1 MEMQAN
7 RHCREP
13 DFDIGDS
20 VWVSTKNWKTEWPS
34 HKLDYQMAGLYK
46 VLEKVG
52 NSYKLDLL
60 ETIKVHLVFSPD
72 RLRKAS
78 DNLLPRQRNDP
89 LLLIQVDGDN
99 EWEVD
104 EILASKLVQ
113 KSLQYWVSWRG
124 YDPDPT

>member
-1 MEMQAN
+1 
-7 RHCREP
+7 
-13 DFDIGDS
+13 
-20 VWVSTKNWKTEWPS
+20 
-34 HKLDYQMAGLYK
+34 MAGLYK

-78 DNLLPRQRNDP
+78 DNPLPGQRNDP
-89 LLLIQVDGDN
+89 PLPIQVDGDN
-99 EWEVD
+99 EWEVN

-113 KSLQYWVSWRG
+113 KSLQYQVSWRG